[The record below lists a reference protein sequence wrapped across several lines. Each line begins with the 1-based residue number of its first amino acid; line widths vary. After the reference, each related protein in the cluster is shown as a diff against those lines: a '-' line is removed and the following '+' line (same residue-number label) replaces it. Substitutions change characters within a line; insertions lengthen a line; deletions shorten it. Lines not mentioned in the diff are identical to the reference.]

1 MLQAKCGA
9 IDRPTIESPRESHCV
24 ITVEMGEHIM
34 LHILTLASEGWTVQ
48 MAPNPKYG
56 RINGINDRQRTS
68 SKILRAAR
76 LNKKPSTK
84 NSSAQIAHVRLWK
97 WQCPACFVSP
107 EVILEIKTPS
117 HLRTQE
123 CYFFRLSFSYYIYH
137 FRSAFF
143 PSIAMHNPQLL
154 GVGAGSCLCYLWS
167 VSQLHVVA

>member
-1 MLQAKCGA
+1 MLQAKCSA

-76 LNKKPSTK
+76 LNKNHPPRIPQHKLHMLDCENDNALP
-84 NSSAQIAHVRLWK
+84 VL
-97 WQCPACFVSP
+97 F
-107 EVILEIKTPS
+107 
-117 HLRTQE
+117 LR
-123 CYFFRLSFSYYIYH
+123 R
-137 FRSAFF
+137 
-143 PSIAMHNPQLL
+143 
-154 GVGAGSCLCYLWS
+154 
-167 VSQLHVVA
+167 